1 MTTLISIVVAFFV
14 SVTLSRYIC
23 NPASRLHVLDHPNE
37 RSLHVYPVPRTGGVA
52 ILTGMFLGFAILCIG
67 QGCSKT
73 LLILSLPTAVLAT
86 LSYLDDRYNLS
97 VKIRLVGQLICVVF
111 IVSNGLILPLITL
124 PGMTWEWPFW
134 FGVGVSIIFLM
145 WMINLYNFMDG
156 MDGIAGGM
164 TVIGFSSFAILG
176 YLSGHTLFFSTSL
189 IIVAATFGFLIF
201 NYPPARIFLGDTGS
215 ASLGLLAGG
224 LSLWGTLENIFP
236 LWIALLIFSPFII
249 DATVTLFKRLIRGEK
264 IWEAHKSHYYQRL
277 IEKGWGHKRTVS
289 LEYGIMMICS
299 LTAILMNSLSPS
311 IQWIIFCLI
320 IMMYLILGYYI
331 DTLVNDKHG
340 V

>member
-1 MTTLISIVVAFFV
+1 M
-14 SVTLSRYIC
+14 
-23 NPASRLHVLDHPNE
+23 
-37 RSLHVYPVPRTGGVA
+37 
-52 ILTGMFLGFAILCIG
+52 
-67 QGCSKT
+67 
-73 LLILSLPTAVLAT
+73 
-86 LSYLDDRYNLS
+86 
-97 VKIRLVGQLICVVF
+97 
-111 IVSNGLILPLITL
+111 
-124 PGMTWEWPFW
+124 
-134 FGVGVSIIFLM
+134 
-145 WMINLYNFMDG
+145 
-156 MDGIAGGM
+156 
-164 TVIGFSSFAILG
+164 
-176 YLSGHTLFFSTSL
+176 